1 MKKFGLLLAGGIAA
15 LVLFANIGPLF
26 GLALGLV
33 ALYFIL
39 KQFLKTDS
47 TFKKIAWG
55 LFGLFVLMATAS
67 NVPAI
72 IAIVAGYILYLVYKK
87 WNEEQRESTSYKS
100 DDPFVNFEKQW
111 SELKKN

>member
-15 LVLFANIGPLF
+15 LVLFSNLGPLF
-26 GLALGLV
+26 GLALSLV
-33 ALYFIL
+33 ILYFIL

-55 LFGLFVLMATAS
+55 TFGLFVLMATAS

-72 IAIVAGYILYLVYKK
+72 LAIVAAYVLYLVYKK
-87 WNEEQRESTSYKS
+87 WNEGERTSYKN
-100 DDPFVNFEKQW
+100 DDPFANFEKQW
-111 SELKKN
+111 SELKKY